1 MINDIIRRR
10 VWPNVPASEE
20 EVDAMMDRLVNGFQD
35 EYSEWKHH
43 VDQVNEELLKYAE
56 LSGYD
61 RSSVPVMTYDD
72 FCVKYMEKVRSWLSV
87 TNLLDSDALEVILYD
102 MIVEHIDRHKH
113 VIKSVST
120 ALDMSGVFD
129 APIRMQFS

>member
-10 VWPNVPASEE
+10 VWPNVPAPKE
-20 EVDAMMDRLVNGFQD
+20 EVDVMIDRLVNGFQE

-43 VDQVNEELLKYAE
+43 VDQVNEEVMKYAD

-61 RSSVPVMTYDD
+61 RSSVPMMTYDE
-72 FCVKYMEKVRSWLSV
+72 FCVNYMEKIRSWLSV

-113 VIKSVST
+113 VIKSAIANV
-120 ALDMSGVFD
+120 DMSGVFD
-129 APIRMQFS
+129 VPIRMQFS